1 VRRYQNA
8 FIENNE
14 SCHLNVVENARGKIM
29 NDLVMLVDDE
39 VNVLSALTRALIDEP
54 FEIITATS
62 GNQALELMEGKTV
75 KAIVSDERMVGMQGS
90 ELLAEVKHRS
100 PQTVRI
106 LLTGHATLD
115 AAMRAVNVGEIYR
128 FFLKPWDDTQL
139 RFALMSAIEKYDLEA
154 ENRRLLATVKSQ
166 ALELRVLEKR
176 YPGISRVQ
184 RNATGTFV
192 LSDIAEDELTRI
204 IEECEIELMKG
215 LGQ

>member
-1 VRRYQNA
+1 
-8 FIENNE
+8 
-14 SCHLNVVENARGKIM
+14 M
-29 NDLVMLVDDE
+29 NDLIMLVDDE
-39 VNVLSALTRALIDEP
+39 ANVLSALTRALIDEP
-54 FEIITATS
+54 FELITASS
-62 GNQALELMEGKTV
+62 GSQALELMEGKTV

-90 ELLAEVKHRS
+90 ELLAEVKQRS

-139 RFALMSAIEKYDLEA
+139 RFALLSAIEKYDLEV

-166 ALELRVLEKR
+166 ALEIRILEKR

-184 RNATGTFV
+184 RNAKGIFV
-192 LSDIAEDELTRI
+192 LPDIAEEELNRI
-204 IEECEIELMKG
+204 IEECETELLKG
-215 LGQ
+215 SGQ

>member
-1 VRRYQNA
+1 M
-8 FIENNE
+8 EN
-14 SCHLNVVENARGKIM
+14 LI
-29 NDLVMLVDDE
+29 MLVDDE
-39 VNVLSALTRALIDEP
+39 TNVLSALTRALIDEP
-54 FEIITATS
+54 YEIITATS
-62 GNQALELMEGKTV
+62 GSQALELMAGKTV

-90 ELLAEVKHRS
+90 ELLAEVKLRS

-115 AAMRAVNVGEIYR
+115 AAMRAVNIGEIYR

-166 ALELRVLEKR
+166 ALEIRVLEKR

-184 RNATGTFV
+184 KNESGTFV
-192 LSDIAEDELTRI
+192 LPDIPEDELSRI
-204 IEECEIELMKG
+204 IRECEAEVTKG
-215 LGQ
+215 S